1 MTQVKASAP
10 VDEDPSPDG
19 AARRRRGRRER
30 AQQPQQPK
38 GRVAGAPLNERRY
51 HQTIRRI
58 DLWSVLKL
66 STCFYLCG
74 LVVVLV
80 ALMVL
85 WWIASGLGLISNL
98 ESFIS
103 DSTGLEDFEFLSWQ
117 VLRGVTLFGLVL
129 VCVLVVVTTIAAA
142 FYNLFAEVLGGVEVT
157 VVEEELLR

>member
-1 MTQVKASAP
+1 MTQLKAPAP
-10 VDEDPSPDG
+10 VEGDLSPDG
-19 AARRRRGRRER
+19 AARRRKGRRER
-30 AQQPQQPK
+30 AQEP
-38 GRVAGAPLNERRY
+38 GRVGAPLNERRY

-74 LVVVLV
+74 LIVVLV

-85 WWIASGLGLISNL
+85 WWIASGLGVISNL

-142 FYNLFAEVLGGVEVT
+142 FYNLFSEVLGGVEVT

>member
-1 MTQVKASAP
+1 MTQLKASAP
-10 VDEDPSPDG
+10 VDEDLSPDG
-19 AARRRRGRRER
+19 AARRRKGRRER
-30 AQQPQQPK
+30 AQPPQQPR
-38 GRVAGAPLNERRY
+38 GRAAGAPLNERRY

-85 WWIASGLGLISNL
+85 WWIASGLGLIENL
-98 ESFIS
+98 ESFIT

-142 FYNLFAEVLGGVEVT
+142 FYNLFSEVLGGVEVT